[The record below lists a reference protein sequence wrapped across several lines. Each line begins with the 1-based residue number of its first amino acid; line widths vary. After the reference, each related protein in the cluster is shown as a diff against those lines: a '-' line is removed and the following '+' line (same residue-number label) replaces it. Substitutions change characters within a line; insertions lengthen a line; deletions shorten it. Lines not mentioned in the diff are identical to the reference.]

1 MSTFIRKSHNVS
13 VLLYHMVCGSKYRRA
28 VFNADVDTALREVCL
43 EIALRHEIAFL
54 EIGTDRDHVH
64 FLMQSV
70 PTYSPTKIVRVVK
83 SITAREIFRRVPLVR
98 QQLWGGAFW
107 SSGYL
112 IDTVG
117 RHGSE
122 ETIRRYVQQQ
132 GCEDEYKRLY
142 QHPINFAPLDAGQ
155 MALF

>member
-28 VFNADVDTALREVCL
+28 FFNADVDTALREVCL

-70 PTYSPTKIVRVVK
+70 PTYSLTKIVRVVK
-83 SITAREIFRRVPLVR
+83 SITAREIFRRVPSVR

-107 SSGYL
+107 SSGYF

-122 ETIRRYVQQQ
+122 ETIRRYVQQE

-142 QHPINFAPLDAGQ
+142 QHPINFASLDAGQ
-155 MALF
+155 MELF